1 MDSVLSSEG
10 VYLPTTVTRTVKI
23 LVGGHFGAG
32 KTTLVGSVSEIKPL
46 RTEEPITQASSGI
59 DDLRGLPGKT
69 KTTVAF
75 DFGRR
80 TLTPQLALYLFG
92 TPGQTRFTPFFE
104 HLFRGAL
111 GALVLVDTRRL
122 EDADE
127 VLGLFE
133 EAGLPFAVA
142 VNEFEGAPRYS
153 LHEIRRALDLEDD
166 VVLTTCD
173 AREEVSSIDALI
185 DLVNYLYR
193 SRRLEH
199 LQ

>member
-1 MDSVLSSEG
+1 MDSVLSSDH
-10 VYLPTTVTRTVKI
+10 VFVPATVTRTVKI

-46 RTEEPITQASSGI
+46 RTEETITQASSGI

-80 TLTPQLALYLFG
+80 TLTPLLALCLFG
-92 TPGQTRFTPFFE
+92 TPGQTRFTPFVE

-111 GALVLVDTRRL
+111 GALILVDTRRL
-122 EDADE
+122 EDADQ
-127 VLGLFE
+127 VLAMFE

-142 VNEFEGAPRYS
+142 VNEFEGAPHYP

-173 AREEVSSIDALI
+173 ARDEVSSIHALI
-185 DLVNYLYR
+185 ALVNYLHR
-193 SRRLEH
+193 FRRLEH
-199 LQ
+199 LL